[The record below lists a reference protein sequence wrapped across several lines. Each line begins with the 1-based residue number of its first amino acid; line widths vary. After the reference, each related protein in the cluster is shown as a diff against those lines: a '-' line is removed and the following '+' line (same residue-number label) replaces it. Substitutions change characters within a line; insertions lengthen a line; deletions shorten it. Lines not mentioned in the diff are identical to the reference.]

1 VGPVSDDV
9 LSRFGLERPRTLRR
23 HSFVSLSARRTPA
36 RRKRCIARNCGPVL
50 KTRREGNGRH
60 LQGAPETSEP
70 PTLPPRLVRTKQSA
84 EMTPMRFGLDQGK
97 SGWSFGG
104 LEPLTSSMPWWP
116 AKRRRRAASVDEV
129 PGRTSAATSV
139 RSGRPSVCPS
149 RLERR
154 PMRPGP
160 PFSACA
166 AGASSSQVV
175 LSCSDMTI

>member
-1 VGPVSDDV
+1 MTSGVLVGPVSDDV

-70 PTLPPRLVRTKQSA
+70 RTLPPRLVRTKQSA

-97 SGWSFGG
+97 SGWSFWG
-104 LEPLTSSMPWWP
+104 T
-116 AKRRRRAASVDEV
+116 
-129 PGRTSAATSV
+129 RTPDLFHAMV
-139 RSGRPSVCPS
+139 
-149 RLERR
+149 
-154 PMRPGP
+154 
-160 PFSACA
+160 ACEAQA
-166 AGASSSQVV
+166 AG
-175 LSCSDMTI
+175 CER